1 MSRVGYLK
9 DTIKGVSWMGALR
22 AATRVVAFLKIAVL
36 ARLLTPTQ
44 FGVFGIGLLVLSFLE
59 IMTDT
64 GVNVFL
70 IQENAELSK
79 YKDTAFVVSIIRGI
93 LISLVIFLTAPL
105 VSSFFNSPESYRVLL
120 LTSLI
125 PLIRGF
131 INPSVVKFQKEL
143 LFAKEFSF
151 RFVIFAIDGTVA
163 ILAAFITHS
172 AISLIYGL
180 LAGAIFE
187 TLFSQLFIKPRPGFS
202 FEGNKAKEV
211 VGRGKWVTAAGIFN
225 YLYENGDNVVVG
237 RILDAASLGLYQ
249 TAYRISSL
257 PITEIADVVSRVT
270 FPVYVKISG
279 DMARLKKAYLKT
291 LGAISLTVL
300 PFGIILLLFTEPA
313 VQIVLGDKWLGTVPV
328 IRILSFLGVI
338 RAITM
343 TANPLFLSVKKQE
356 YVMSVTLAGIIGL
369 AVTIVP
375 LVRAY
380 GIVGAGISA
389 IIGALTAVP
398 VTFYFVLKFFSK
410 I

>member
-1 MSRVGYLK
+1 MGYFK

-22 AATRVVAFLKIAVL
+22 GATRVVAFLKIAIL

-79 YKDTAFVVSIIRGI
+79 YLNTAWVVSIARGA
-93 LISLVIFLTAPL
+93 LISLFILLSAPL
-105 VSSFFNSPESYRVLL
+105 VSAFFNSPESYRVLM

-125 PLIRGF
+125 PLVRGF
-131 INPSVVKFQKEL
+131 INPAVVRFQKEL

-151 RFVIFAIDGTVA
+151 RFLIFAIDGAVA

-180 LAGAIFE
+180 LAGSIFE
-187 TLFSQLFIKPRPGFS
+187 MLFSQVFIKPRPAFAFDSG
-202 FEGNKAKEV
+202 KAKEI

-279 DMARLKKAYLKT
+279 DMARLKKAYIKT
-291 LGAISLTVL
+291 LAAITLAVL
-300 PFGIILLLFTEPA
+300 PIGVILLFFTEPV
-313 VQIVLGDKWLGTVPV
+313 VQIVLGDKWLGTVGV
-328 IRILSFLGVI
+328 IKVLSFLGVI

-356 YVMSVTLAGIIGL
+356 YVMSVTLVGILGL
-369 AVTIVP
+369 AITIVP
-375 LVRAY
+375 LVRSY
-380 GIVGAGISA
+380 GIVGAGFSA
-389 IIGALTAVP
+389 IIGALTTVP
-398 VTFYFVLKFFSK
+398 VTFYFVYKFFAK
-410 I
+410 T